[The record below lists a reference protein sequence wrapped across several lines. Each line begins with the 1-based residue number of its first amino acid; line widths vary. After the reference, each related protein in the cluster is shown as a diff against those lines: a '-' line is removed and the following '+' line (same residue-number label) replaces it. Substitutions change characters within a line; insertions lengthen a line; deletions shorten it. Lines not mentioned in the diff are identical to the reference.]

1 MYYFDEYAKKH
12 NLEKQLEGFD
22 FVIREDRM
30 LIDGIDYRL
39 DTYGW
44 PDNRVVFSDKIS
56 GQHTIKRFGANGTE
70 NCREFL
76 KVCLEVLGAEIVD

>member
-1 MYYFDEYAKKH
+1 MHYFDEYAKKH

-30 LIDGIDYRL
+30 FIDGFDYRL

-44 PDNRVVFSDKIS
+44 PDNRVVFSNKIS
-56 GQHTIKRFGANGTE
+56 GQHVIKRFGANGTE
-70 NCREFL
+70 KCREFL
-76 KVCLEVLGAEIVD
+76 KECLEALGAEIVD

>member
-12 NLEKQLEGFD
+12 NLEKQLESFD

-56 GQHTIKRFGANGTE
+56 GQHVIKRFGANGTE
-70 NCREFL
+70 KCREFL
-76 KVCLEVLGAEIVD
+76 KECLEVLGAEIVD

>member
-44 PDNRVVFSDKIS
+44 PDNRVVFSNKIS
-56 GQHTIKRFGANGTE
+56 GQHVIKRFGANGTE
-70 NCREFL
+70 KCREFL
-76 KVCLEVLGAEIVD
+76 KECLEALGAEIVD

>member
-1 MYYFDEYAKKH
+1 MYYFDEYAKKY

-44 PDNRVVFSDKIS
+44 PDNRVVFSGKIS
-56 GQHTIKRFGANGTE
+56 GQHVIKRFGANGTE
-70 NCREFL
+70 KCREFL
-76 KVCLEVLGAEIVD
+76 KECLEALGAEIVD

>member
-1 MYYFDEYAKKH
+1 MHYFDEYAKKH

-56 GQHTIKRFGANGTE
+56 GQHVIKRFGANGTE
-70 NCREFL
+70 KCRNFL
-76 KVCLEVLGAEIVD
+76 KECLESLGAEIVD

>member
-1 MYYFDEYAKKH
+1 MYYFDGYAKKH

-56 GQHTIKRFGANGTE
+56 GQHVIKRFGANGTE
-70 NCREFL
+70 KCSKFL
-76 KVCLEVLGAEIVD
+76 KECLETLGAEIVD

>member
-1 MYYFDEYAKKH
+1 MYYFDEYAKKY

-56 GQHTIKRFGANGTE
+56 GQHVIKRFGANGTE
-70 NCREFL
+70 KCREFL
-76 KVCLEVLGAEIVD
+76 KECLEALGAEIVD

>member
-1 MYYFDEYAKKH
+1 MYYFDEYANKH

-30 LIDGIDYRL
+30 LIDGFDYRL

-56 GQHTIKRFGANGTE
+56 GQHVIKRFGANGTE
-70 NCREFL
+70 KCREFL
-76 KVCLEVLGAEIVD
+76 KECLEVLGAEIVN

>member
-30 LIDGIDYRL
+30 FIDGFDYRL

-56 GQHTIKRFGANGTE
+56 GQHVIKRFGANGTE
-70 NCREFL
+70 KCREFL
-76 KVCLEVLGAEIVD
+76 KECLEVLGAEIVD

>member
-56 GQHTIKRFGANGTE
+56 GQHVIKRFGANDTE
-70 NCREFL
+70 KCRDFL
-76 KVCLEVLGAEIVD
+76 KECLESLGAEIVD

>member
-1 MYYFDEYAKKH
+1 MYYFDEYAKKY

-56 GQHTIKRFGANGTE
+56 GQHVIKRFGANGTE
-70 NCREFL
+70 KCQEFL
-76 KVCLEVLGAEIVD
+76 KECLEALGAEIVD